1 MNVDTFNLSS
11 EVNQINSF
19 LYNLRDHSQYDDEIN
34 NLINQILTNGGKRI
48 RPLICLLSYEMI
60 SGRIRDDSSIAA
72 ACAVEIIHNASLVI
86 DDIFDKDIFRR
97 KQKSFYLKYST
108 FSALSVSY
116 SMSSLALKLA
126 SDTNIIEIVEQ
137 LINAISILSSSLF
150 LERKF
155 RESDNLMTK
164 EEALK
169 LIDQKTAILFQT
181 ASEIGF
187 ILGKSTKDNREKI
200 RDFGLY
206 IGRAFQL
213 RDDYLSLISK
223 ENDLGK
229 SGVITDITNRIQ
241 TFIVIDAFEKL
252 PKEQRII
259 LESYYLDKETIPV
272 ETIRELL
279 LNPKTVQSI
288 KKKVLEYLKKAENI
302 IGEFPQGIAKDK
314 LLSIVSMLVI

>member
-1 MNVDTFNLSS
+1 
-11 EVNQINSF
+11 
-19 LYNLRDHSQYDDEIN
+19 
-34 NLINQILTNGGKRI
+34 
-48 RPLICLLSYEMI
+48 
-60 SGRIRDDSSIAA
+60 
-72 ACAVEIIHNASLVI
+72 
-86 DDIFDKDIFRR
+86 
-97 KQKSFYLKYST
+97 
-108 FSALSVSY
+108 
-116 SMSSLALKLA
+116 
-126 SDTNIIEIVEQ
+126 
-137 LINAISILSSSLF
+137 LSSSLF

-272 ETIRELL
+272 
-279 LNPKTVQSI
+279 
-288 KKKVLEYLKKAENI
+288 
-302 IGEFPQGIAKDK
+302 
-314 LLSIVSMLVI
+314 